1 MGSEIKVLGYE
12 IKGWVLGFQIK
23 YLRFQTRFYWFQIRV
38 LSLNFENNVDCT
50 IIMFLHQLLTTIP
63 K

>member
-38 LSLNFENNVDCT
+38 LSLK
-50 IIMFLHQLLTTIP
+50 IMWIAQS
-63 K
+63 

>member
-23 YLRFQTRFYWFQIRV
+23 YLRFQIRFYWFQIRV
-38 LSLNFENNVDCT
+38 LSLNLK
-50 IIMFLHQLLTTIP
+50 IMWIAQS
-63 K
+63 